1 MEGTLAVANK
11 IIDEYG
17 ADPETLVEIL
27 RELSQEFGY
36 LQTEHME
43 AVVSKL
49 KLPSSK
55 VYSVASFYS
64 MINLKPVGKH
74 VIRFCEDAPCHVV
87 GGRDVWEALE
97 RELGI
102 SFGETTVD
110 GKWTLLPTSC
120 LGACS
125 VGPVMMVDEVM
136 YGNLTPDKVKSIIAL
151 YCEADKPALQ
161 GGEA

>member
-1 MEGTLAVANK
+1 MEGILAVTNK

-27 RELSQEFGY
+27 RELNQEYGY
-36 LQTEHME
+36 LTSEHLE
-43 AVVSKL
+43 AVANKL
-49 KLPSSK
+49 RLPSSK

-64 MINLKPVGKH
+64 MISLKPVGKH
-74 VIRFCEDAPCHVV
+74 VIRFCEDAPCHIA

-97 RELGI
+97 QELGI
-102 SFGETTVD
+102 PFGETTTD

-120 LGACS
+120 IGACA
-125 VGPVMMVDEVM
+125 VGPVMMVDEKI
-136 YGNLTPDKVKSIIAL
+136 YGNLTPDKVKTIIGL
-151 YCEADKPALQ
+151 YCEADKATSQ